1 MIETRMLTVLKSAVE
16 SAPEA
21 DGLRRDLGPEH
32 VALRRGLV
40 QRVGELVVV
49 GDEVPPERVRLF
61 REPQDLPLPLA
72 VPDEGAV
79 LAAAGA

>member
-16 SAPEA
+16 STPES

-32 VALRRGLV
+32 VALCGGHV

-49 GDEVPPERVRLF
+49 GDEVSPERVRLF
-61 REPQDLPLPLA
+61 REPQGLPLPLA